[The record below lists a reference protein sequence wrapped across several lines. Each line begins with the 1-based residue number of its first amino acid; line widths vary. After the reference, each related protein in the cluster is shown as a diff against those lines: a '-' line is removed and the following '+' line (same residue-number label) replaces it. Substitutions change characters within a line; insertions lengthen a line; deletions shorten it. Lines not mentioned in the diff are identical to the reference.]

1 MTCKSMGDIL
11 TEFQTVFSEKANEID
26 LTTATQD
33 DLYKMGG
40 EVMMESTENAEPKEN
55 ELELGYSKDD
65 EGAWNIDD
73 DASTELMTAFL
84 S

>member
-1 MTCKSMGDIL
+1 
-11 TEFQTVFSEKANEID
+11 
-26 LTTATQD
+26 
-33 DLYKMGG
+33 
-40 EVMMESTENAEPKEN
+40 MESTENAETKEN

-65 EGAWNIDD
+65 EGVWNIDD

>member
-1 MTCKSMGDIL
+1 
-11 TEFQTVFSEKANEID
+11 
-26 LTTATQD
+26 
-33 DLYKMGG
+33 
-40 EVMMESTENAEPKEN
+40 MESTENAEPKEN